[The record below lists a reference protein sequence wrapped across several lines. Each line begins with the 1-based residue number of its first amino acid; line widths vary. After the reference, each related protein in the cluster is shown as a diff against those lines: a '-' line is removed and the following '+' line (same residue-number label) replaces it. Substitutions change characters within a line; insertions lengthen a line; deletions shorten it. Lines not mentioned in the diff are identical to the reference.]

1 MNKNEKNKDAVSLHS
16 ITFYMPAIKIDFF
29 NKALK
34 EVSNQKYGKGKR
46 NVSRYI
52 RELIYLDLQKRG
64 FLDSDFNP
72 VEMS

>member
-1 MNKNEKNKDAVSLHS
+1 MNKNEKNNDAVSLHS
-16 ITFYMPAIKIDFF
+16 ITFYMSASKIDFF

-34 EVSNQKYGKGKR
+34 KVSNQKYGKGER

-52 RELIYLDLQKRG
+52 RELLYIDLQKNG

-72 VEMS
+72 VEID